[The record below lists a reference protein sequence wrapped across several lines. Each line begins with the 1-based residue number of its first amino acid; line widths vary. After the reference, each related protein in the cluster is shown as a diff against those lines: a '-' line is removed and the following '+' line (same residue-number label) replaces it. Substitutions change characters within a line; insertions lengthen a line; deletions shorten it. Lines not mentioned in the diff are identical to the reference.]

1 MELSNVVVGDLP
13 VEGFGC
19 FYLEIEYGKYPEI
32 VSSVQEDKDPR
43 VVHFPEAGVYIYI
56 HIAYTNSYSIHAF
69 IYYIYVCIYL
79 YIPMPKGFGAARCSR
94 CASAR
99 AP

>member
-56 HIAYTNSYSIHAF
+56 SISPIRIAIAYMHSYT
-69 IYYIYVCIYL
+69 IY
-79 YIPMPKGFGAARCSR
+79 M
-94 CASAR
+94 
-99 AP
+99 